1 MEGFAGW
8 KDSRGWKDS
17 LGGRKHRRKASRDR
31 PARRGRARPGPCTS
45 GPRAI
50 GNGFIGPA
58 FVGLGFLKAGPMIE
72 PRPSLIQALAR
83 ALKPLV
89 RLAIGAGLTYPRLAD
104 LLKRLYVEAAEETF
118 RLDDKAQ
125 TASRISLLTGVHRK
139 DVKRLREE
147 AVAPAAPGAP
157 APLSLAAEVIG
168 AWLAE
173 PGTSDEDGRPLPLPR
188 SAPEGTLSFESLA
201 RSVSQDIR
209 PRAMLDEL
217 VRLGAVRIEAAEHV
231 RLDTAALVPS
241 EDYDGKA
248 YYFGRNLRDH
258 IEAGAHNLE
267 RRGPPFFDRAV
278 FYSGLTRED
287 AERLRQL
294 SATLGA
300 KMILKVNEEA
310 LKLERQARGRAAA
323 RWRITFGGYFFA
335 AEAEPASAPAADM
348 PQKETG
354 S

>member
-1 MEGFAGW
+1 
-8 KDSRGWKDS
+8 
-17 LGGRKHRRKASRDR
+17 
-31 PARRGRARPGPCTS
+31 
-45 GPRAI
+45 
-50 GNGFIGPA
+50 
-58 FVGLGFLKAGPMIE
+58 MIE
-72 PRPSLIQALAR
+72 PRPSLLAAVER

-89 RLAIGAGLTYPRLAD
+89 RLAIGAGLTYPRLSE

-125 TASRISLLTGVHRK
+125 TGSRISLLTGVHRK

-147 AVAPAAPGAP
+147 AAAPQTGGAP
-157 APLSLAAEVIG
+157 APLSLAAQLIG

-173 PGTSDEDGRPLPLPR
+173 PGTTDEDGKPLPLPR
-188 SAPEGTLSFESLA
+188 SAAEGALSFEALA

-217 VRLGAVRIEAAEHV
+217 VRLGAAKLGDDDTV
-231 RLDTAALVPS
+231 RLDTAALVPA
-241 EDYDGKA
+241 EDYDGKV

-278 FYSGLTRED
+278 FYSDLTRED
-287 AERLRQL
+287 AEKLRSL
-294 SATLGA
+294 ASTLGA

-310 LKLERQARGRAAA
+310 LKLERQSRGRPSA

-335 AEAEPASAPAADM
+335 TEQEGAGQTSPASG
-348 PQKETG
+348 ERTG
-354 S
+354 

>member
-1 MEGFAGW
+1 
-8 KDSRGWKDS
+8 
-17 LGGRKHRRKASRDR
+17 
-31 PARRGRARPGPCTS
+31 
-45 GPRAI
+45 
-50 GNGFIGPA
+50 
-58 FVGLGFLKAGPMIE
+58 MIE
-72 PRPSLIQALAR
+72 PRPALLAAVAR

-89 RLAIGAGLTYPRLAD
+89 RLAIGAGLTYPRLSD

-147 AVAPAAPGAP
+147 AAAPLPGGAP
-157 APLSLAAEVIG
+157 APLSLAAQLIG

-173 PGTSDEDGRPLPLPR
+173 PGTTDEEGKPLPLPR
-188 SAPEGTLSFESLA
+188 SAPEGALSFEALA
-201 RSVSQDIR
+201 RSVSLDVR

-217 VRLGAVRIEAAEHV
+217 VRLGAAKLGEDDTV
-231 RLDTAALVPS
+231 RLDTAALVPA

-278 FYSGLTRED
+278 FYSDLTRED
-287 AERLRQL
+287 AEKLRGL
-294 SATLGA
+294 ASTLGA

-310 LKLERQARGRAAA
+310 LKLERQSRGRASA

-335 AEAEPASAPAADM
+335 TEQDVPAAPDARGATEAAGKTE
-348 PQKETG
+348 KETRR
-354 S
+354 